1 MNIVTEIIGISF
13 LIGFIILI
21 TLGSLLWFF
30 QQTHSRQMQ
39 NLKESMIERF
49 GSLTTTLERRL
60 GEQSIQSNKDNTD
73 MHRLMMQTLTQ
84 HMNDTKNDMMQT
96 LSRHMDEMSL
106 RLKEINQHVE
116 KRLTEGFEKTTAT
129 FTDIV
134 KRLALID
141 DAQKKLTE
149 LSSNVVSLQEILVD
163 KRSRGA
169 FGEVQLQSLI
179 TNVLPPNHFAF
190 QHSLSNGTRVDC
202 MLFLPEPTGNVP
214 IDSKFPLENFQI
226 LTDFKTSES
235 ERKTAQ
241 QNFKADIKKHI
252 LDVSSKYILPGE
264 TSEGAILFI
273 PAEAVFAEI
282 HAHFPE
288 LVELAHKKSVWLAS
302 PTTMMAILTTAKAVL
317 KDSATKKHINII
329 QQHLRGLAEDFSRFE
344 TRMDNLTKHIDQ
356 AHRDVQQVHTSAK
369 KITSRFSQIE
379 KVEEN
384 LLE

>member
-1 MNIVTEIIGISF
+1 MSISTETLFIFMLAGFF
-13 LIGFIILI
+13 LLAGFAAFF
-21 TLGSLLWFF
+21 WF
-30 QQTHSRQMQ
+30 QHMHTRQMQ
-39 NLKESMIERF
+39 NLKETMIERF
-49 GSLTTTLERRL
+49 GVLTTTLERRL
-60 GEQSIQSNKDNTD
+60 GEQLLQTSKDNGD
-73 MHRLMMQTLTQ
+73 MHRSMME
-84 HMNDTKNDMMQT
+84 T
-96 LSRHMDEMSL
+96 LSRHMEEVSQ

-116 KRLTEGFEKTTAT
+116 KRLAEGFEKTTAT

-179 TNVLPPNHFAF
+179 SNLLPPDHYAF

-202 MLFLPEPTGNVP
+202 ILFLPEPTGNVP
-214 IDSKFPLENFQI
+214 IDSKFPLENFQK
-226 LTDFKTSES
+226 LTDFKAGET
-235 ERKTAQ
+235 ERKIAE

-252 LDVSSKYILPGE
+252 MDISTKYILPGE

-288 LVELAHKKSVWLAS
+288 LVELAHRKSVWLAS

-329 QQHLRGLAEDFSRFE
+329 QQHLRGLAEDFNRFE
-344 TRMDNLTKHIDQ
+344 TRMDHLAKHIDQ
-356 AHRDVQQVHTSAK
+356 AQRDVQQVHTSAK

-379 KVEEN
+379 KVEE
-384 LLE
+384 EVGDTVTS